1 MAINLMNSRNNKD
14 NVRNSET
21 LQSYFLNRS
30 KYSRL
35 YKGLIVNDENSNKR
49 EQENSEINFI
59 HQQINSNSLN
69 NKSKSLKIIKKNK
82 MSKLSNFNKNQ
93 NNFQSEKIDLYENK
107 YIKKNSNISLYQGD
121 CSKNYFQSRIKK
133 NNNIFI
139 PKLDIKI

>member
-1 MAINLMNSRNNKD
+1 
-14 NVRNSET
+14 
-21 LQSYFLNRS
+21 
-30 KYSRL
+30 
-35 YKGLIVNDENSNKR
+35 
-49 EQENSEINFI
+49 
-59 HQQINSNSLN
+59 
-69 NKSKSLKIIKKNK
+69 

-93 NNFQSEKIDLYENK
+93 NNFQFEKIYLYKNK

>member
-59 HQQINSNSLN
+59 QQQINSNSLN
-69 NKSKSLKIIKKNK
+69 NKSKSLKINKKNK
-82 MSKLSNFNKNQ
+82 MSKLSNFNKNL
-93 NNFQSEKIDLYENK
+93 NNFKSEKIDLYENK

-121 CSKNYFQSRIKK
+121 SKNYFQSRIKK